1 MGTRSQKIERD
12 LSTHHRDR
20 ITVQQKTS
28 KYYIFLLVSMFLWGG
43 SFVLTKHLLID
54 FNPITIIFI
63 RSLIASIVFA
73 IFCIIL
79 YKNEFKIAKKDL
91 KYFIG
96 LAFFEPFLY
105 FLFETYSLQLC
116 DASVVS
122 VIIATIPLFV
132 ALMAVFVFKERL
144 SKLNFFGIFLSIS
157 GIVIMLWRSFTH
169 VDFSFL
175 GVFLAFGAVL
185 STIGYNYF
193 LKKLTF
199 SYSPIIIITWQN
211 ILGLIAFFP
220 LVFIVNDA
228 ETVAF
233 QYHAFGNMKN
243 LSFILILAIFCSS
256 VAFILY
262 VDAMR
267 TLGIARTN
275 IFINL
280 IPVMTAIIAFFV
292 LKEEITLPK
301 VLGIILVITG
311 IFLVQQK
318 RKRS

>member
-1 MGTRSQKIERD
+1 
-12 LSTHHRDR
+12 
-20 ITVQQKTS
+20 
-28 KYYIFLLVSMFLWGG
+28 MFLWGG

-54 FNPITIIFI
+54 FNPITIIFT
-63 RSLIASIVFA
+63 RCVIASLVFA
-73 IFCIIL
+73 VFCLIV
-79 YKNEFKIAKKDL
+79 YRKEFKIAKKDL
-91 KYFIG
+91 KLFIG
-96 LAFFEPFLY
+96 LAFFEPFIY

-132 ALMAVFVFKERL
+132 ALMAVFIFKERL
-144 SKLNFFGIFLSIS
+144 SGLNFFGIFLSIS

-169 VDFSFL
+169 VDFNLL
-175 GVFLAFGAVL
+175 GVFLAFGAVF

-193 LKKLTF
+193 LRKLTT

-211 ILGLIAFFP
+211 ILGLIAFLP
-220 LVFIVNDA
+220 LVFIVNNT
-228 ETVAF
+228 ETVTS
-233 QYHAFGNMKN
+233 QYHALRDMQN
-243 LSFILILAIFCSS
+243 LSFMLILAILCSA

-262 VDAMR
+262 IDSMR

-292 LKEEITLPK
+292 LREEITLPK
-301 VLGIILVITG
+301 VLGIILVIVG

-318 RKRS
+318 RIAKK

>member
-1 MGTRSQKIERD
+1 
-12 LSTHHRDR
+12 
-20 ITVQQKTS
+20 
-28 KYYIFLLVSMFLWGG
+28 MFLWGG

-54 FNPITIIFI
+54 FHPISIIFI
-63 RSLIASIVFA
+63 RCVISSIIFA
-73 IFCIIL
+73 GFCIIV
-79 YKNEFKIAKKDL
+79 YKKAFKFAKKDL

-96 LAFFEPFLY
+96 LAFFEPFIY

-132 ALMAVFVFKERL
+132 ALMAVFIFNEKL

-157 GIVIMLWRSFTH
+157 GIVIMLWNNFTDA
-169 VDFSFL
+169 DFSFL
-175 GVFLAFGAVL
+175 GVFLAFGAVF
-185 STIGYNYF
+185 STIGYNFF
-193 LKKLTF
+193 LRKLTH

-211 ILGLIAFFP
+211 ILGMIAFLP
-220 LVFIVNDA
+220 LFILVNNT
-228 ETVAF
+228 ETLLFEF
-233 QYHAFGNMKN
+233 QALGDIKN
-243 LSFILILAIFCSS
+243 LSFMLILAILCST

-262 VDAMR
+262 IDAMR

-280 IPVMTAIIAFFV
+280 IPVMTVIIAFYV
-292 LKEEITLPK
+292 LHEAITISK
-301 VLGIILVITG
+301 ILGIIVVIVG

-318 RKRS
+318 RKV